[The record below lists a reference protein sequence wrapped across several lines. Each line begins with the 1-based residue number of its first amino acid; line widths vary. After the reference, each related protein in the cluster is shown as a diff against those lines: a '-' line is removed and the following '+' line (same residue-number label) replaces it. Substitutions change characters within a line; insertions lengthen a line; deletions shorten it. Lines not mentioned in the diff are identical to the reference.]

1 MNYSVN
7 RATHAQVHY
16 FLKENDNAFNP
27 PFSSNIDLNQYAAKL
42 ITKATIYELWD
53 AGSLIGIIASYYNP
67 IEKIIFI
74 PYICVSRTGHG
85 AGLFS
90 FFLSQIK
97 GVEAIF
103 LEVRKNNKRAISFY
117 EKFDFHVVSQSEDKF
132 LLKKEL

>member
-1 MNYSVN
+1 MNYSIN
-7 RATHAQVHY
+7 RATHAQVHS

-27 PFSSNIDLNQYAAKL
+27 PFSSNVDLNQYAAKL

-53 AGSLIGIIASYYNP
+53 AESLIGIIASYYNP
-67 IEKIIFI
+67 VDKIIFI
-74 PYICVSRTGHG
+74 PYICVIRAGHG

-97 GVEAIF
+97 EVEVIF

-117 EKFDFHVVSQSEDKF
+117 EKFDFCVVSQSEDKF
-132 LLKKEL
+132 MLKKEL